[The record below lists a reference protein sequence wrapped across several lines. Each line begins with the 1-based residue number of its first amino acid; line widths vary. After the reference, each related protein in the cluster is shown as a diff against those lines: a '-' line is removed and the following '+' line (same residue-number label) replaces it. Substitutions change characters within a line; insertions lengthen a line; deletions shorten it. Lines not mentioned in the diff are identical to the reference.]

1 MKKSC
6 IILIGL
12 LLPSLV
18 FGANTQVTIPNIS
31 GGEKASPASTDK
43 MPLHDG
49 TNTKWATIG
58 NIVKSILPEPGAIGG
73 TTPAAGT
80 FTTLIATSIS
90 TSPSS
95 TPRILLQD
103 SDNAAGTA
111 TFDANSSGGT
121 NDIILTLRVE
131 DSGGENQGYVE
142 LDGVAEEVHLLK
154 KTRVSDGGL
163 IGLKEQFVAVFDG
176 GGSEIADNKV
186 VYINVPYDC
195 TLTGWTLLGD
205 VSGAI
210 QLDVWKDTYA
220 NYPPTNS
227 DSITNSHEPA
237 IAANGIKNTDVDIS
251 DWTTVTCTAGDVI
264 AVSVDSCTT
273 ITWANLMISATR
285 R

>member
-131 DSGGENQGYVE
+131 DSGGESQGYVE

-154 KTRVSDGGL
+154 KTRVSDGNL
-163 IGLKEQFVAVFDG
+163 IGLTERFVVVFDG
-176 GGSEIADNKV
+176 GGLEIADNKV
-186 VYINVPYDC
+186 VYINVPFDC

-210 QLDVWKDTYA
+210 KLDVWKDTYA
-220 NYPPTNS
+220 NALPTNA
-227 DSITNSHEPA
+227 DTITNGHEPE
-237 IAANGIKNTDVDIS
+237 IAASGIKNTDIDIS
-251 DWTTVTCTAGDVI
+251 DWTTVTCTAGDI
-264 AVSVDSCTT
+264 LAVSVDSCTT
-273 ITWANLMISATR
+273 ITWANLTLFAVR